1 VLPDTG
7 RYPELAERAAALD
20 AADPLARLRDR
31 FLLPAGLVYLDGNS
45 LGALPA
51 AVPPAVEDAV
61 RRQWGVSLIRS
72 WNSHAWWDA
81 PLRVGDAI
89 GRLIGAA
96 PGQTVVGGDSTS
108 IQIFNALTAAARLRP
123 GRPLLVTDPGHFP
136 TDRYIAAAAARTLG
150 LEVRE
155 VTPGELPGF
164 LADEGGRAAVAAYPP
179 VDYRTGELH
188 DVPGLTEV
196 AHAAGALVLWDL
208 CHAAGA
214 LPVELDALRV
224 DLAVGCGYKY
234 LSGGPG
240 APAFL
245 YVARRHQAAF
255 DPALTGWT
263 GHARPFEMT
272 EPYEPAEGIAR
283 ARIGT
288 PPMLSLLALG
298 YGFSVRLAGQVA
310 AAHADSPD
318 AGARPALVAAITAR
332 LALVAEQWLGIDP
345 DQVVGSWHDGPG
357 WGRTELTGT
366 GSGRRLLVSLPASWL
381 ARVWAC
387 GLALTGRHLVVAV
400 DRAGWPDARV
410 LALRAPGAEPV
421 LLDVHAR
428 PDGGPDGT
436 ADAPHWEA

>member
-1 VLPDTG
+1 MLPDTG

-20 AADPLARLRDR
+20 AADPLAGLRDR

-61 RRQWGVSLIRS
+61 RRQWGASLIRS
-72 WNSHAWWDA
+72 WNEHAWWQA
-81 PLRVGDAI
+81 PLRVGDAV

-96 PGQTVVGGDSTS
+96 PGQTVVGDSTS
-108 IQIFNALTAAARLRP
+108 IQIYNALSAAVRLRP
-123 GRPLLVTDPGHFP
+123 GRPLLVTDPDHFP
-136 TDRYIAAAAARTLG
+136 TDRYIAASFAREHG
-150 LEVRE
+150 LQVRE
-155 VTPGELPGF
+155 VTPGALPGF
-164 LADEGGRAAVAAYPP
+164 LAAEGDRVAVAAYPP

-188 DVPGLTEV
+188 DMPALTAA

-245 YVARRHQAAF
+245 YVARRHQADF

-272 EPYEPAEGIAR
+272 GPYEPAEGIAR

-288 PPMLSLLALG
+288 PPMLSLLALEAALTAFDG
-298 YGFSVRLAGQVA
+298 VEVAELRIKSLSVTGFFIDCADAVLGGAFEVVTPRSPRHRGSQVTLR
-310 AAHADSPD
+310 HPD
-318 AGARPALVAAITAR
+318 AYALVQALAARDVIGDMRAPDLLR
-332 LALVAEQWLGIDP
+332 FGVNALY
-345 DQVVGSWHDGPG
+345 
-357 WGRTELTGT
+357 
-366 GSGRRLLVSLPASWL
+366 VSH
-381 ARVWAC
+381 
-387 GLALTGRHLVVAV
+387 G
-400 DRAGWPDARV
+400 D
-410 LALRAPGAEPV
+410 ALRAVGCLRDIVAEAAHLPFLAQQRSTV
-421 LLDVHAR
+421 
-428 PDGGPDGT
+428 T
-436 ADAPHWEA
+436 

>member
-7 RYPELAERAAALD
+7 RYPELAGRAAALD

-61 RRQWGVSLIRS
+61 RRQWGTSLIRS
-72 WNSHAWWDA
+72 WNSHAWWQA
-81 PLRVGDAI
+81 PLRVGDAV

-96 PGQTVVGGDSTS
+96 PGQTVAGDSTS

-123 GRPLLVTDPGHFP
+123 GRPLLVTDPDHFP

-164 LADEGGRAAVAAYPP
+164 LADEGERVAVAAYPP

-188 DVPGLTEV
+188 DMAGLTKA
-196 AHAAGALVLWDL
+196 AHAAGTLVLWDL

-288 PPMLSLLALG
+288 PPMLSLLALEAALTAFDG
-298 YGFSVRLAGQVA
+298 VDLAELRAKSQSVTGFFIDCADALLGGAFEVVTPRSPQRRGSQVSLR
-310 AAHADSPD
+310 HPD
-318 AGARPALVAAITAR
+318 AYALVQALAARDVIGDMRAPDLLR
-332 LALVAEQWLGIDP
+332 FGVNALY
-345 DQVVGSWHDGPG
+345 
-357 WGRTELTGT
+357 
-366 GSGRRLLVSLPASWL
+366 VSH
-381 ARVWAC
+381 
-387 GLALTGRHLVVAV
+387 G
-400 DRAGWPDARV
+400 D
-410 LALRAPGAEPV
+410 ALRAVACLRDIVAEAAHLPYLAQERSAV
-421 LLDVHAR
+421 
-428 PDGGPDGT
+428 T
-436 ADAPHWEA
+436 